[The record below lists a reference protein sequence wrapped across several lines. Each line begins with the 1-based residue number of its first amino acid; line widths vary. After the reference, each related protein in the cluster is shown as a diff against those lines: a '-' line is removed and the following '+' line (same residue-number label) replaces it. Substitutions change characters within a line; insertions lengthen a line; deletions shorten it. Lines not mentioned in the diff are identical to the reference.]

1 MSRQYFDDVL
11 NEPVNASFGTITA
24 TTEQILIPT
33 VHTGIPANEPRA
45 GKIYELVCGG
55 TCTTGTAGTL
65 IINARY
71 ATTITTPILA
81 TSPTQNYVPSI
92 TTAPFMLRALL
103 IFRSIGLAGANSTAL
118 CTGQWESG
126 GAVATA
132 ASETSVGFTSS
143 AAVSVDTSVA
153 SALCI
158 TVTFSVAPSVI
169 PFWHVWRSLN

>member
-1 MSRQYFDDVL
+1 MSRQYFADVL
-11 NEPVNASFGTITA
+11 TEPANASFGTITA

-33 VHTGIPANEPRA
+33 VFTPIPALEPRA
-45 GKIYELVCGG
+45 GKVYLLECGG
-55 TCTTGTAGTL
+55 TCTTGAAGTL

-92 TTAPFMLRALL
+92 TNAPFYLRAMLM
-103 IFRSIGLAGANSTAL
+103 FRSMGLGGANSVAV
-118 CTGQWESG
+118 CTGWWQSG
-126 GAVATA
+126 GAIATA
-132 ASETSVGFTSS
+132 ASATEIGFTS
-143 AAVSVDTSVA
+143 AAPVSVDASVA
-153 SALCI
+153 SALCV